1 MSLHASAPRVRLEPL
16 VAAHAKALHAGLCD
30 PRLYAYTD
38 DGPPENLEALEARY
52 RRLESRRSPRGD
64 EQWLNWAVWDVDGG
78 AYVGYVQAT
87 VGADGVAHVAYVLF
101 VAAWGRG
108 LGTAAVAAMLDVLRE
123 RHGARA
129 YAARIDARNAPSIAL
144 VERLG
149 FRARERALP
158 SDSGDRLFVH
168 GAADSP
174 PPMQGALSAPPDPT
188 EP

>member
-1 MSLHASAPRVRLEPL
+1 MSSRASALRVRLEAL
-16 VAAHAKALHAGLCD
+16 VAAHAKALHAGLRD
-30 PRLYAYTD
+30 PRLYACTD
-38 DGPPENLEALEARY
+38 DGPPESLEALEARY

-64 EQWLNWAVWDVDGG
+64 EQWLNWAVWDLDGG

-108 LGTAAVAAMLDVLRE
+108 LATAAVAAMLDLLRE

-129 YAARIDARNAPSIAL
+129 FAARIDARNARSIAL

-149 FRARERALP
+149 FRAREGAL
-158 SDSGDRLFVH
+158 SSGSGDRLFVLDA
-168 GAADSP
+168 GGSQPTTQPAF
-174 PPMQGALSAPPDPT
+174 SAPPAPS